1 MTRPM
6 RWLILAVVLAPAAA
20 WGIYRLAKELGFLD
34 PPWNAEHEQRR
45 TIVVALFAFLLLLPI
60 FLFGW
65 AAAWPRVWAMF
76 GVVNGAAL
84 LVFAVLGL
92 TAVRRLWR
100 LRHPA
105 ADPAP
110 VPAAPAGGPDE
121 GAGADGSSASE
132 KPLV

>member
-6 RWLILAVVLAPAAA
+6 RWLVLAVVLAPAAA

-84 LVFAVLGL
+84 IVFAALGL

-105 ADPAP
+105 AEPAP
-110 VPAAPAGGPDE
+110 VPSASPVSDQGGTDAA
-121 GAGADGSSASE
+121 SSPSE
-132 KPLV
+132 KPLI

>member
-6 RWLILAVVLAPAAA
+6 RWLVLAVVLAPAAA
-20 WGIYRLAKELGFLD
+20 WGVYRLAKELGFLD

-84 LVFAVLGL
+84 VVFAALGL

-100 LRHPA
+100 LRHA
-105 ADPAP
+105 AAEPAP
-110 VPAAPAGGPDE
+110 VSSAPAGPDQ
-121 GAGADGSSASE
+121 GDADARPSPSE
-132 KPLV
+132 KPLI

>member
-1 MTRPM
+1 MTRAM
-6 RWLILAVVLAPAAA
+6 RSLVLAFVVAPFVVY
-20 WGIYRLAKELGFLD
+20 GVYRLARGLGFLD

-84 LVFAVLGL
+84 LVFAALGL

-105 ADPAP
+105 AAPEP
-110 VPAAPAGGPDE
+110 VPSAPAVPDQ
-121 GAGADGSSASE
+121 GVADAGSSPSE
-132 KPLV
+132 KPLI